1 MAITWTPEIIVTNLA
16 EDRIRFSATR
26 LDDVTGDSRTY
37 SAGEGIVTTN
47 AHKRTMEDKV
57 WDEYQSALA
66 REVAVHAKISV
77 WLGEAKTNLENKE
90 S

>member
-1 MAITWTPEIIVTNLA
+1 MAITWTPDIVVTNLD
-16 EDRIRFSATR
+16 EDRVRFSATR
-26 LDDVTGDSRTY
+26 LDDETGDSRTY

-47 AHKRTMEDKV
+47 AHKRVMEDVV
-57 WDEYQSALA
+57 WAKYQQALA
-66 REVAVHAKISV
+66 DEAAAAAKIGV